1 MPCINGVCR
10 GKVDPKDRLPP
21 CDCVYPLRT
30 PRSACLALTLTLTLI
45 LTLTLT
51 LKLTPLTCIVL
62 MPRKRSRA
70 NRYRAE
76 PPSESN
82 A

>member
-1 MPCINGVCR
+1 MR
-10 GKVDPKDRLPP
+10 GYAEVRLTLRT
-21 CDCVYPLRT
+21 VYPLATVST
-30 PRSACLALTLTLTLI
+30 PLGRPASACLTLTLTLI